1 MIADTRGIVYSAAAM
16 PTVVGASARLKFR
29 FSLFEVDPEAQELRK
44 SGLRLKLQPQPF
56 QILLLLLG
64 RAGEIVSREELRA
77 SLWPAETYVEFDR
90 SLNRAVVKLREALGD
105 SAESPRY
112 IETVPKRG
120 YRFIAPVSRSV
131 PQAVRPAPA
140 EGFRKRLPL
149 RLLGVGLAGIGVLF
163 AVYLLVRRIER
174 RAPTAAIRSLVVLP
188 LQDLSREV
196 GQEYF
201 ADGVTDE
208 LTTDLAQIQSLR
220 VISRTT
226 AMHYKGTKLPLPQIA
241 RELGVDAAV
250 EGSVSRSENKIR
262 IRAQLV
268 RGATDEHVWASSYER
283 DLGDAI
289 VLQAELARDIADQI
303 HIRLGSREESAFS
316 ARKPVNPQAYEAY
329 LKGRHFF
336 DKRLLKSNAEAEA
349 YFRQAIATDPNFAPA
364 HAGLADALVS
374 RSYYGAASPADVM
387 PQAKSMIA
395 RALALDPNLPD
406 AHVSL
411 GWIKLTYD
419 WDWLGVE
426 EEIKRALERNPNS
439 ATARQLYGNY
449 FLALGRIDDA
459 TAELQRARELDPLSL
474 FINRDLGRAFY
485 YARRFDDALKQFQQ
499 TLDLDSS
506 IGGATYEW
514 VGWCF
519 EKKGLR
525 NQAVDAFLQGKLTD
539 GATQA
544 SILEAGRLYKREGWE
559 AFWRRELNWDR
570 NPVRDATNYMSVLN
584 YARIGD
590 KERALKL
597 LKYEVDLHTAW
608 VTWMNIDPELEGLRS
623 DSRFRQML
631 RATGR

>member
-1 MIADTRGIVYSAAAM
+1 M
-16 PTVVGASARLKFR
+16 PHVIGASARIKFR

-44 SGLRLKLQPQPF
+44 SGLRVKLQPQPF

-64 RAGEIVSREELRA
+64 RAGEIVSREELRGT
-77 SLWPAETYVEFDR
+77 LWPAETYVEFDR
-90 SLNRAVVKLREALGD
+90 SLNRAVVKLREALSD

-131 PQAVRPAPA
+131 PQPVRLAPA
-140 EGFRKRLPL
+140 EHLRKRLAL
-149 RLLGVGLAGIGVLF
+149 RLLGFGLAAIGVLS
-163 AVYLLVRRIER
+163 AVYLLVRRTER
-174 RAPTAAIRSLVVLP
+174 RTPTAAIRSLVVLP
-188 LQDLSREV
+188 LQDLSSEV

-226 AMHYKGTKLPLPQIA
+226 AMHYKGTKEPLPQIA
-241 RELGVDAAV
+241 RELRVDAAV

-268 RGATDEHVWASSYER
+268 RGATDEHVWANSYER
-283 DLGDAI
+283 DLGDVV

-303 HIRLGSREESAFS
+303 HVRLGSREKSAFS

-336 DKRLLKSNAEAEA
+336 DKRLPKSNSEAEA
-349 YFRQAIATDPNFAPA
+349 YFRQAITMDPTFAPA

-395 RALALDPNLPD
+395 QALALDPNLSD

-419 WDWLGVE
+419 WDWSGVDG
-426 EEIKRALERNPNS
+426 EIKHALEGNPNS
-439 ATARQLYGNY
+439 APAHQLYGNY
-449 FLALGRIDDA
+449 LLALGHIDAA

-485 YARRFDDALKQFQQ
+485 YARRFDDALNQFQQ
-499 TLDLDSS
+499 TQDLDSS
-506 IGGATYEW
+506 INGATYLW

-525 NQAVDAFLQGKLTD
+525 DQAVDAFLQGRLTA
-539 GATQA
+539 GAKQA
-544 SILEAGRLYKREGWE
+544 SILEAERIYKREGWQ
-559 AFWRRELNWDR
+559 AFWRRELNRDR
-570 NPVRDATNYMSVLN
+570 NSVPGATDYLSVLN
-584 YARIGD
+584 YARTSD
-590 KERALKL
+590 KESALKL
-597 LKYEVDLHTAW
+597 LRHEVDLHTVW

-623 DSRFRQML
+623 DSRFQQLL